1 MNDDELCDDDLKLVN
16 IPPAVEDDMSD
27 EDEADDDGTG
37 SAIVHDVPGTVEVHF
52 RREEEQEDE
61 PAAPVKKKRKFDK
74 SAPVWK
80 PVNPVYCGWGVMSDT
95 A

>member
-1 MNDDELCDDDLKLVN
+1 
-16 IPPAVEDDMSD
+16 
-27 EDEADDDGTG
+27 
-37 SAIVHDVPGTVEVHF
+37 VEVHF

-95 A
+95 ASKNRQDLTDQLGSKKPVEIFEQVFSDNIIQHISAPRR